1 MNDLILNEKELKIL
15 DEIIYILYQKSMD
28 EMYGDIKNKIKKFN
42 KQRDLLLK
50 IKEYANDEK

>member
-1 MNDLILNEKELKIL
+1 MNDLKLNEKELKIL

-50 IKEYANDEK
+50 IKEYANEGK